1 MIRRLEQELKKVL
14 ELVLEVQEAIQQQ
27 EPAVE
32 NIVRDAG
39 NVHQDLENANT
50 QLTGA
55 ISSARKARRWKW
67 YALIIVSKFIHG
79 NSPNSHDLKADIET
93 SHHHCHHRGC
103 CCRCHR
109 ELDIALDLGQ
119 LASSRGY
126 DWAITR

>member
-67 YALIIVSKFIHG
+67 YALIIVSKFIHEKQ
-79 NSPNSHDLKADIET
+79 PNTHNPRADIAPVII
-93 SHHHCHHRGC
+93 
-103 CCRCHR
+103 
-109 ELDIALDLGQ
+109 IAIIVGV
-119 LASSRGY
+119 AVGVT
-126 DWAITR
+126 AK